1 MRNKYKVLLLLIVVL
16 LVVTITCGY
25 SYSLWSVSHTQET
38 SNVVNTG
45 CFEVTFSEAGSNIN
59 LTNTYPISDTK
70 GLVTTPYTFT
80 ITNTCSIASNA
91 SIMINPQTG
100 TTLSLDYIKAGIKE
114 TSESNYTYKLLKSY
128 TEGTIAS
135 GDTTSMSSYILTT
148 AYLKPNATKTYSI
161 IMWLGEDAGN
171 DTQGKTLQASIKV
184 SDTATK
190 TLTYSDTT
198 GASQPELYQGMIPVK
213 YDATGN
219 VVVADTT
226 QEWYNYANHNW
237 ANAVLVNCSDTTIKD
252 KYFNSDM
259 TLKSS
264 TVGTTISMS
273 DILQMYV
280 WIPRYKYLLWNAAN
294 GSSDPQAITIVF
306 EDKSD
311 SKSTGSTNGTYLT
324 HPAFT
329 FGSTELNGIWVGKFE
344 ASGTTTNLT
353 IKPNVTS
360 LRSITLG
367 DMFNAT
373 RNQELTYSSNY
384 GIDNTKVDT
393 HLMKNMEWGAVAYLS
408 SSIYGRYSDASTCSA
423 SGCETWINN
432 NSGFIT
438 GCSGASVSADADTT
452 NTTACASGYD
462 WTTLG
467 VNASTTGNQYGI
479 YDMSGGALEYVM
491 GNMVDASGNYYPS
504 KSGLTTVDSK
514 YYDSYTYGTSAA
526 TDHARGKLGD
536 ATKETLKTFGSGT
549 GGWYG
554 DDASLPSS
562 TFSWFFRGGLYNY
575 GTSAGVF
582 NFNGLTG
589 GAGSNPS
596 FRSAV
601 ALAQ

>member
-198 GASQPELYQGMIPVK
+198 GASQPELYQGVIPVK
-213 YDATGN
+213 YDTTGN

-226 QEWYNYANHNW
+226 QEWYDYANHNW
-237 ANAVLVNCSDTTIKD
+237 ANAVLVNCADATIKD

-329 FGSTELNGIWVGKFE
+329 FGDTELNGIWVGKFE
-344 ASGTTTNLT
+344 NSGTTSNLT
-353 IKPNVTS
+353 IKPNLTS
-360 LRSITLG
+360 LTSINVGT
-367 DMFNAT
+367 MFNT
-373 RNQELTYSSNY
+373 IRGVETNTSYGLSSEA
-384 GIDNTKVDT
+384 VDT
-393 HLMKNMEWGAVAYLS
+393 HMMKNMEWGAVAYLS
-408 SSIYGRYSDASTCSA
+408 SSIYGRY
-423 SGCETWINN
+423 
-432 NSGFIT
+432 
-438 GCSGASVSADADTT
+438 T
-452 NTTACASGYD
+452 N
-462 WTTLG
+462 
-467 VNASTTGNQYGI
+467 
-479 YDMSGGALEYVM
+479 
-491 GNMVDASGNYYPS
+491 
-504 KSGLTTVDSK
+504 
-514 YYDSYTYGTSAA
+514 
-526 TDHARGKLGD
+526 
-536 ATKETLKTFGSGT
+536 
-549 GGWYG
+549 
-554 DDASLPSS
+554 
-562 TFSWFFRGGLYNY
+562 
-575 GTSAGVF
+575 
-582 NFNGLTG
+582 
-589 GAGSNPS
+589 
-596 FRSAV
+596 
-601 ALAQ
+601 